1 MARSERNPVPI
12 QWWFPGGLF
21 LLATVILFG
30 EFIFSD
36 QMLYGE
42 DILALGYMGRD
53 FFAERLSVGDF
64 PLWAPRLLGGVPTLE
79 SISAADGV
87 YPTSLLYF
95 VMDSYRAV
103 GWRMVLHVL
112 AGGFFMYGWARSL
125 GLTRAAA
132 TIGGLA
138 WLMAPVMVTLVLPG
152 NDGKLMV
159 AALTPLVF
167 WATEAVLRSPS
178 GRTIA
183 GMAGAVALVSLVTQF
198 QTAYFLFGS
207 AGAYAVFRAVQ
218 MWRSTDSAGRPGA
231 RRALLPFGVFLGAA
245 LLGGGIAAFQVLPAG
260 HLRRRV
266 VPAHCDH
273 RGGDPRRTNRLFQL
287 LVLPPGRGDVAGC
300 SGVCGQQQRRRR
312 VGARNI
318 LGTQR
323 DEAQP

>member
-1 MARSERNPVPI
+1 
-12 QWWFPGGLF
+12 
-21 LLATVILFG
+21 
-30 EFIFSD
+30 
-36 QMLYGE
+36 MLYGD

-53 FFAERLSVGDF
+53 FFAERLSAGDF

-112 AGGFFMYGWARSL
+112 AAGFFMYGWARSIGL
-125 GLTRAAA
+125 GRAAA
-132 TIGGLA
+132 TTGGLA

-167 WATEAVLRSPS
+167 WAAEAVLRTPS
-178 GRTIA
+178 GRTVA
-183 GMAGAVALVSLVTQF
+183 GVAGAVALVSLVTQF

-207 AGAYAVFRAVQ
+207 AGAYALFRAAR
-218 MWRSTDSAGRPGA
+218 MWRSPGNASRAAGARRAVATLRSHSWGRRSWGAGSRRSRFIPAATYVGEFSRRTATTVEATPEETDRLLQLVVVPPGRGRVAGRPGV
-231 RRALLPFGVFLGAA
+231 RR
-245 LLGGGIAAFQVLPAG
+245 
-260 HLRRRV
+260 
-266 VPAHCDH
+266 
-273 RGGDPRRTNRLFQL
+273 
-287 LVLPPGRGDVAGC
+287 
-300 SGVCGQQQRRRR
+300 QQQRRRR
-312 VGARNI
+312 VGARHV

-323 DEAQP
+323 DQAQP